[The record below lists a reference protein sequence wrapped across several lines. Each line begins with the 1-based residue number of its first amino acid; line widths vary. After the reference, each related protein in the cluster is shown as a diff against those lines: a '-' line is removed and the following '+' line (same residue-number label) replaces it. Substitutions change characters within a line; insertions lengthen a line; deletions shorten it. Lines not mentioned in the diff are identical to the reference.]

1 MSRTKDTR
9 NNLIATSYSMGI
21 RMSEIADQFKV
32 SKQCIYFILKR
43 TPDYKMLRRSHWD
56 MRRERREQSQYRLCK
71 GCGRG
76 FIARSLV
83 QQYHNLTCFHR
94 RDK

>member
-1 MSRTKDTR
+1 MSRTKETR

-43 TPDYKMLRRSHWD
+43 TSNYKALRKSHWD
-56 MRRERREQSQYRLCK
+56 MRRERLEQSHYRLCA

-76 FIARSLV
+76 FVAQNLAQR
-83 QQYHNLTCFHR
+83 YHNLTCFHR

>member
-1 MSRTKDTR
+1 MSRAKDTR
-9 NNLIATSYSMGI
+9 NDLIATSYSMGI
-21 RMSEIADQFKV
+21 RMSEIADQFNV

-43 TPDYKMLRRSHWD
+43 KTNYKVLRQSHWD
-56 MRRERREQSQYRLCK
+56 MRRERREQSHYQLCV

-76 FIARSLV
+76 FVARNLI
-83 QQYHNLTCFHR
+83 QRYHSLTCFHR